1 MKKNKINF
9 EKILK
14 LLCFGL
20 LFLIVFET
28 VVTIWSIHYVSRQTY
43 DNVDKTFSYYTQ
55 ELGQT
60 LEKAADTLEEL
71 AINNINVQMVKY
83 AQNKLTLIQNAQIVI
98 SNLNFYQE
106 SFGYEFHFF
115 VYYDKADY
123 FNSSD
128 LGSLIQPDRDKW
140 NKQVCEYIRK
150 NYENRGFNNPSNWD
164 VGEIDGKY
172 VVYHYVTYQGVFSCC
187 YMFLSDIQTGED
199 FLGMGT
205 NSYMTLLS
213 PDNTAYGNYDK
224 LKRTGIYNNETGKV
238 NIKKWRML
246 LGGIINDKAVPHG
259 NFRILAVI
267 VNSPVM
273 VQSIWIQ
280 TILIILL
287 VLAFAFAL
295 GMLYLIRNRMFKPIQ
310 YFADTL
316 EQITLDQEE
325 IFFED
330 NSIHELA
337 KANEL
342 FRKIIGQMK
351 ELKIEMYEQEL
362 KSKEIDIEKRQL
374 TIDYMQLQIQP
385 HFYINS
391 LTMIYNLANIGDYET
406 IELLAVNISNYFRY
420 IFKKHSDYAGLS
432 EELNHINNYL
442 EIYKINKPNQVSYEV
457 KQSERLNDVVIP
469 ILLLHTFVEN
479 ALKYGINNEGKVH
492 VTVKAEYISS
502 QDTEFVSLSVE
513 DRGNGFPENILEK
526 LYAGEEIVTD
536 KGSRIGIRNCLIRM
550 NLMYHGKEKVSFFN
564 LDSGGAC
571 VKICIPIVR
580 RDK

>member
-1 MKKNKINF
+1 
-9 EKILK
+9 
-14 LLCFGL
+14 
-20 LFLIVFET
+20 
-28 VVTIWSIHYVSRQTY
+28 
-43 DNVDKTFSYYTQ
+43 VDKACSYYTQ

-71 AINNINVQMVKY
+71 AISNINVQMVKY
-83 AQNKLTLIQNAQIVI
+83 AQDKLTLIQNAQIVNR
-98 SNLNFYQE
+98 NLNFYQE
-106 SFGYEFHFF
+106 SLGYEFHFF
-115 VYYDKADY
+115 VYYDAENY

-140 NKQVCEYIRK
+140 NKQVYEYVQK
-150 NYENRGFNNPSNWD
+150 DYENRGANNPTNWE
-164 VGEIDGKY
+164 VGKIDGEF

-187 YMFLSDIQTGED
+187 YIFLSDIQKDED

-205 NSYMTLLS
+205 NSHMTLLS
-213 PDNTAYGNYDK
+213 PDNTVYGSHDK
-224 LKRTGIYNNETGKV
+224 LKTIGIYNNETGKV
-238 NIKKWRML
+238 NIKKWRIL
-246 LGGIINDKAVPHG
+246 DGEIINDKAVPHC

-267 VNSPVM
+267 INSPVM
-273 VQSIWIQ
+273 AQSIWIMI
-280 TILIILL
+280 ILSILL
-287 VLAFAFAL
+287 VLAFGFAL
-295 GMLYLIRNRMFKPIQ
+295 GMLYLIRIRMFKPIQ

-316 EQITLDQEE
+316 EQITLNQEE
-325 IFFED
+325 VFFED

-342 FRKIIGQMK
+342 FRQIIGQMK

-362 KSKEIDIEKRQL
+362 KSKELDIEKQQL

-406 IELLAVNISNYFRY
+406 IEQLAVNISNYFRY
-420 IFKKHSDYAGLS
+420 IFKKHSEYAELS

-442 EIYKINKPNQVSYEV
+442 EIYKINKPSQVSYEV
-457 KQSERLNDVVIP
+457 KKSNGLSDVVIP

-479 ALKYGINNEGKVH
+479 ALKYGINNEGKIH
-492 VTVKAEYISS
+492 VTVKAEYISI
-502 QDTEFVSLSVE
+502 QETEFVSLSVE
-513 DRGNGFPENILEK
+513 DRGKGFPENILEK
-526 LYAGEEIVTD
+526 LYAREEIVTD

-580 RDK
+580 REKENEYTTD